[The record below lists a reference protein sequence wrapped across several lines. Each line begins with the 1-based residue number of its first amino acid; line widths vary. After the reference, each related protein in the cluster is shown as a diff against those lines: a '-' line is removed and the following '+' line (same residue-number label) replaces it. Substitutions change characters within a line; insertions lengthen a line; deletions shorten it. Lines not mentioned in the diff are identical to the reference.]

1 MDSVSAQGRDTTTDT
16 RAWPFLAWPTGLA
29 LLLVLLA
36 YWPSVAGMVRIW
48 TVSETFAHGF
58 LIAPIS
64 LWLIWRERHAI
75 AETPVRPAPWGLLV
89 ILVLGGV
96 WLLARLIGVNVVQ
109 QLAVVASLVAVV
121 YTLLGWA
128 MLKRLSFPLGF
139 LFFAV
144 PIGKELIPP
153 LMDFTADFTVFM
165 IELTGIPVYREGT
178 FFELPTGNWSVVE
191 GCSGVRYLIASVS
204 LGTLYA
210 YLTYR
215 SLAKRLV
222 FVLVAIVMPILANGL
237 RAFMIVMIAHFSD
250 MKLALGVDHFI
261 YGWVF
266 FGLVIFIMFYVGSFW
281 RDEFPAHSPDPDRV
295 ARLSPAQKPAYLWL
309 TALVALALLP
319 WPWLESRAVEP
330 VAGEATTVRLE
341 LPEAKGWR
349 KRGESL
355 TQWRPT
361 YHGATLEIE
370 QTYTKDNAVVS
381 LYLAYYARQG
391 EGAELINDANV
402 LIPEKHPVWQQKKR
416 GKRILRLGGEP
427 LEVATALL
435 RSPAQSL
442 YVVHWYWVGGEM
454 TANPVLAKLYQA
466 KHTLFGGDSAAAALV
481 IAAEMDEDPRPAV
494 VAIQQ
499 FVDDMLPAIAQSLRT
514 REAHD

>member
-1 MDSVSAQGRDTTTDT
+1 MDNASTQTQSAVASS
-16 RAWPFLAWPTGLA
+16 RAWPFLLWPTGLA

-36 YWPSVAGMVRIW
+36 YWPSVADMVRIW

-75 AETPVRPAPWGLLV
+75 AETPVRPAPWGLLA
-89 ILVLGGV
+89 ILVLGGI
-96 WLLARLIGVNVVQ
+96 WLLARLVGVNVVQ
-109 QLAVVASLVAVV
+109 QLAVVASLIAVV
-121 YTLLGWA
+121 YTLLGWP

-210 YLTYR
+210 YITYR
-215 SLAKRLV
+215 SQLKRLV
-222 FVLVAIVMPILANGL
+222 FILAAIVMPILANGM

-266 FGLVIFIMFYVGSFW
+266 FGLVIFLMFYVGSFW
-281 RDEFPAHSPDPDRV
+281 RDEFPEHTPDPDKT
-295 ARLSPAQKPAYLWL
+295 ATLAPAQKRACLWL
-309 TALVALALLP
+309 TGLVALALLV
-319 WPWLESRAVEP
+319 WPWLESRAMAP
-330 VAGEATTVRLE
+330 LSGGETSLRLE

-361 YHGATLEIE
+361 YHGASLELE
-370 QTYTKDNAVVS
+370 QSYAKGNAVVS

-402 LIPEKHPVWQQKKR
+402 MIPEKHPVWQQKKR
-416 GKRILRLGGEP
+416 GKRTLRLAGKTR
-427 LEVATALL
+427 EVATSLL
-435 RSPAQSL
+435 RSPGQSL
-442 YVVHWYWVGGEM
+442 YVVHWYWLGGEM
-454 TANPVLAKLYQA
+454 TASPVMAKLYQA
-466 KHTLFGGDSAAAALV
+466 KHTLFGGDAGAAALV
-481 IAAEMDEDPRPAV
+481 IAVEMDEDPQPAV
-494 VAIQQ
+494 AVIQQ
-499 FVDDMLPAIAQSLRT
+499 FVDDMLPAIDHSLR
-514 REAHD
+514 RARHD